1 MIIEKK
7 DGKSIRYSL
16 NTNFNNTQEIVSL
29 LKTHYKSIWNNW
41 ANRLAEMF
49 LLLSND
55 DDDGKV

>member
-7 DGKSIRYSL
+7 DGKSLRYSI
-16 NTNFNNTQEIVSL
+16 NTNFNNIQEIVKL
-29 LKTHYKSIWNNW
+29 LKTHYKSIWNNL

-55 DDDGKV
+55 DGKI